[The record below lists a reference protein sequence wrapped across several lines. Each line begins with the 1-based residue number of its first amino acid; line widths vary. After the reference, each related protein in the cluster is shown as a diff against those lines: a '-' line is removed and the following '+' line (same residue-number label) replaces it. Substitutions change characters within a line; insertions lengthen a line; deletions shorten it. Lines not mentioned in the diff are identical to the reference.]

1 MDVQL
6 LVTKNDFST
15 NNIES
20 EFQNIGV
27 AYHVDYIEN
36 HTDLIQSHNIRH
48 SPNILING
56 NLLFRGQPA
65 PKQLS
70 HFFASE
76 AGFGSNKI
84 EPRVYKVGP

>member
-15 NNIES
+15 SNIES
-20 EFQNIGV
+20 EFQNMGV

-36 HTDLIQSHNIRH
+36 HADIVQSHHIRH

-56 NLLFRGQPA
+56 NLLFRNQPG
-65 PKQLS
+65 PQQLAR
-70 HFFASE
+70 FFSSE
-76 AGFGSNKI
+76 AGFGSSKF
-84 EPRVYKVGP
+84 EPRVFKVGP